1 MMARRVMFWV
11 QHLLGVGHLA
21 RAARVARAVQAAGMQ
36 VTLVS
41 GGLPVPG
48 FFDGLAVVQL
58 PPVAAGDGFAG
69 LVGTHGTAVTQGF
82 LEARRDRLLALF
94 RDLSPEVVVTEAFP
108 FGRRQMRFEVEPLL
122 EAARGRARM
131 VASVR
136 DILQA
141 RAKPGRDAE
150 TVQTV
155 LDHYACVLVH
165 GDPAFAALGDTFPL
179 AGRIADRVV
188 HTGLVAPPP
197 PVPSDDRFDVV
208 VSAGGGAVGGALV
221 RAALAAARLR
231 PGRWLVLT
239 GPNLPQD
246 AFDAVQ
252 DQGVT
257 VQRFRSDFTGLLA
270 GAGVSVSQAGYNTA
284 GDLLVAG
291 TRAVLVPFAAGG
303 ETEQTERA
311 NRLAAAGRAVVL
323 QEADLTGATLAR
335 AIGKALSGPD
345 PAGLPLPMTDGAARS
360 AAVIAEL

>member
-1 MMARRVMFWV
+1 MVRRVLFYV

-21 RAARVARAVQAAGMQ
+21 RAARVARAVQDAGMQ

-48 FFDGLAVVQL
+48 FFDGLRVVQL
-58 PPVAAGDGFAG
+58 PPVAAGEGFAG
-69 LVGTHGTAVTQGF
+69 LVGADGAAVTQGF
-82 LEARRDRLLALF
+82 LDARRGKLLALF
-94 RDLSPEVVVTEAFP
+94 HDIAPDVVVTEAFP
-108 FGRRQMRFEVEPLL
+108 FGRSQMRFELHPLL

-141 RAKPGRDAE
+141 RAKPGRDEE

-165 GDPAFAALGDTFPL
+165 GDPAFAALGDTFPP
-179 AGRIADRVV
+179 AARIADRVV
-188 HTGLVAPPP
+188 HTGLVAPVR
-197 PVPSDDRFDVV
+197 PVPAAERFDVV

-221 RAALAAARLR
+221 RAALGAAALR

-239 GPNLPQD
+239 GPNMPD
-246 AFDAVQ
+246 AEFAALRAPGVQ
-252 DQGVT
+252 I
-257 VQRFRSDFTGLLA
+257 QRFRSDFGSLLA
-270 GAGVSVSQAGYNTA
+270 STRVSVSQAGYNTV
-284 GDLLVAG
+284 GDLLAAG

-303 ETEQTERA
+303 ETEQRERA

-323 QEADLTGATLAR
+323 HEHEMTPDSLVLAIDRSLVLPNPAT
-335 AIGKALSGPD
+335 
-345 PAGLPLPMTDGAARS
+345 LPLPMIDGAQRS
-360 AAVIAEL
+360 ASVIAAV